1 MAGLEDVEQKAGVS
15 TIQLEE
21 LDSSKL
27 KSEETAADKL
37 TADFMLEVH
46 RSARAHGH
54 SLGSLEAADRAKV
67 IASTDST
74 KVIASTHGTKDLRIG
89 KLGQFITEKVPQQQ
103 QKK

>member
-27 KSEETAADKL
+27 KSQETAADKL

-67 IASTDST
+67 IASTD
-74 KVIASTHGTKDLRIG
+74 GTKDLRIG